1 MLSSNQ
7 RIRAGFILTALLLLN
22 ACSPSLLMKQTPP
35 VNRYLLEWNDAP
47 SASTDVYNAQGPSI
61 RLSPIIT
68 TAGFG
73 SVQIIYIRK
82 PYQLESYAY
91 HRWVEPPARM
101 LEPLLVR
108 MLDASG
114 LFSTVV
120 GPNTAVHTDLQ
131 LNVELLHLQQIF
143 TDEGSEVQLALNI
156 SLVNPASAQLI
167 ASHRFSISE
176 PVTKATP
183 YGSVQAANRATAR
196 FLTDLRD
203 YLIHHEDSWISAR
216 LPLPCSPVL
225 SRVTFP

>member
-7 RIRAGFILTALLLLN
+7 RIRAGFILTALLLLS
-22 ACSPSLLMKQTPP
+22 ACSPSLLITQTPP

-47 SASTDVYNAQGPSI
+47 SASTDGYNAQGPSI

-68 TAGFG
+68 AAGFG

-131 LNVELLHLQQIF
+131 LNVELLHLQQVF
-143 TDEGSEVQLALNI
+143 TDEGSEIQLALNI

-196 FLTDLRD
+196 FLSDLRSF
-203 YLIHHEDSWISAR
+203 LINHRKA
-216 LPLPCSPVL
+216 LMT
-225 SRVTFP
+225 VT